1 VTDDDILPALVLSQ
15 SIHAA
20 DDAQARRLRAKAHRA
35 GAVLSDLV
43 EAVRLREE
51 RIAEEVTVIVA
62 DDEDDR
68 PAPEDRCVHCGGWGW
83 FEDVD
88 GEGLDGDVPCG
99 HCDQSGIE
107 PA

>member
-35 GAVLSDLV
+35 GAV
-43 EAVRLREE
+43 
-51 RIAEEVTVIVA
+51 
-62 DDEDDR
+62 R

>member
-1 VTDDDILPALVLSQ
+1 MTDTLPGLLLRSSVLAL
-15 SIHAA
+15 
-20 DDAQARRLRAKAHRA
+20 DETEARRLRAKARRA
-35 GAVLSDLV
+35 GAVLLDIA

-62 DDEDDR
+62 DEDDR

-88 GEGLDGDVPCG
+88 GEGLDGDLPCG

-107 PA
+107 P